1 MGSLDK
7 IIRLANRFS
16 RKLSLAQGHSQT
28 AQPSEIDKVL
38 YDAKLRPDANEL
50 SPFLDKANVPAT
62 AHLSIGIVVDPS
74 ARVVFYTNPKFA
86 QLETLLNG
94 AYAGK
99 MQSALR
105 AAKVAPAETMH
116 IEFAKF

>member
-28 AQPSEIDKVL
+28 AQPSEIDKAL
-38 YDAKLRPDANEL
+38 YDAGVRPTAEAL
-50 SPFLDKANVPAT
+50 GPFLDKAGVPAE
-62 AHLSIGIVVDPS
+62 AHLSIGITVDPS

-86 QLETLLNG
+86 KLEALLNST
-94 AYAGK
+94 YAGK
-99 MQSALR
+99 MQGALR
-105 AAKVAPAETMH
+105 AAKVAPAEIMH